1 MEQVLS
7 FKTRIYPTQF
17 QQVILRKAFGTKRW
31 CYNWL
36 LDQVLVKKE
45 KGSNYTFD
53 TILGSLIKDN
63 PEEYG
68 WIKESN
74 TMVKS
79 QALKDACL
87 AIKKYYSEISKL
99 RDVESEESE
108 SININKFKPHFKS
121 RKDSYQSFRIQNKNP
136 KTFVIKGK
144 HLLDINR
151 TRKLGR
157 QSFYSKEKLGFLK
170 TKKIKTVTFGYEHG
184 EYYICV
190 TYESTNHE
198 LPHGNK
204 IIGGDLGI
212 KNLLTIYDGT
222 NSMVIQPPNFQ
233 KERER
238 LKRLDRAIARS
249 RDAYEIKLD
258 KLPKDTKLDY
268 SHNYK
273 KLVLRRSKLYD
284 HIANTKKGHYNKVC
298 VMLCKEASVI
308 KIDDFSFKHYLA
320 MNQVEGIVGRHVR
333 TRKLYEVS
341 PYLFKTILEWQAIK
355 HGVQVLYVPK
365 GTPTTQTCSQCG
377 VKSIAKVKL
386 KDRVFTCPNCG
397 AVLDRDVNSAI
408 NVYNLQIVN

>member
-7 FKTRIYPTQF
+7 FKTKIYPTQF
-17 QQVILRKAFGTKRW
+17 QEAILRKAFGTRRW

-45 KGSNYTFD
+45 QGSNYTFD
-53 TILGSLIKDN
+53 TILNGLIEDN
-63 PEEYG
+63 SDEYG

-74 TMVKS
+74 TMVKTN
-79 QALKDACL
+79 ALQDSYL
-87 AIKKYYSEISKL
+87 AIKKYFKEISKL
-99 RDVESEESE
+99 RDVESAEP
-108 SININKFKPHFKS
+108 ININKFKPHFKS
-121 RKDSYQSFRIQNKNP
+121 RKDSHQSFRLHRKMNV
-136 KTFVIKGK
+136 TFLIRGK

-157 QSFYSKEKLGFLK
+157 QSFCSKEKLGFLK
-170 TKKIKTVTFGYEHG
+170 NKKIKTVTFSYEHG

-190 TYESTNHE
+190 TYESINHE

-204 IIGGDLGI
+204 VIGGDLGI

-222 NSMVIQPPNFQ
+222 NSNVIQPPNFQ
-233 KERER
+233 KESNR

-258 KLPKDTKLDY
+258 KLPKGTRLDY

-273 KLVLRRSKLYD
+273 KLVLRRSKLYA
-284 HIANTKKGHYNKVC
+284 HIANAKKDHYNKVC

-308 KIDDFSFKHYLA
+308 KIDDFSFKHYLE
-320 MNQVEGIVGRHVR
+320 MNQVEGVVGRHDR

-341 PYLFKTILEWQAIK
+341 PCMFKSILERQAIK
-355 HGVQVLYVPK
+355 HGVQVQYVPK

-377 VKSIAKVKL
+377 VKSITKVKL

>member
-7 FKTRIYPTQF
+7 FKTKIYPTQF
-17 QQVILRKAFGTKRW
+17 QEAILRKAFGTRRW

-53 TILGSLIKDN
+53 TILNALIRVN
-63 PEEYG
+63 PDEYG

-74 TMVKS
+74 TMIKTN
-79 QALKDACL
+79 ALQDSYL
-87 AIKKYYSEISKL
+87 AIKKYFKEISKL
-99 RDVESEESE
+99 RDVESAEP
-108 SININKFKPHFKS
+108 ININKFKPHFKS
-121 RKDSYQSFRIQNKNP
+121 RKDSRQSFRLHRKMNV
-136 KTFVIKGK
+136 TFLIRGK

-157 QSFYSKEKLGFLK
+157 QSFCSKEKLGFLK
-170 TKKIKTVTFGYEHG
+170 NKKIKTVTFSYEHG

-190 TYESTNHE
+190 TYESINHE

-204 IIGGDLGI
+204 VIGGDLGI

-222 NSMVIQPPNFQ
+222 NSNVIQPPNFQ
-233 KERER
+233 KEVRR

-258 KLPKDTKLDY
+258 KLPKGIRLDY

-273 KLVLRRSKLYD
+273 KLVLRRSKLYA
-284 HIANTKKGHYNKVC
+284 HIANAKKDHYNKVC

-308 KIDDFSFKHYLA
+308 KIDDFSFKHYLE
-320 MNQVEGIVGRHVR
+320 MNQVEGVVGRHDR

-341 PYLFKTILEWQAIK
+341 PRMFKSILERQAIK
-355 HGVQVLYVPK
+355 HGVQVQYVPK

-377 VKSIAKVKL
+377 VKSITKVKL

>member
-1 MEQVLS
+1 MKQVLS

-17 QQVILRKAFGTKRW
+17 QQVILRKAFGTRRW

-53 TILGSLIKDN
+53 TILNGLIKDN
-63 PEEYG
+63 PDEYG

-74 TMVKS
+74 TMVKTN
-79 QALKDACL
+79 ALQDAFL
-87 AIKKYYSEISKL
+87 SIKKYYSEVSKL
-99 RDVESEESE
+99 KDVENSDK
-108 SININKFKPHFKS
+108 IKPNQFKPRYKS
-121 RKDSYQSFRIQNKNP
+121 RKDSHQSFRMSRKMDA
-136 KTFVIKGK
+136 TFVIKGK
-144 HLLDINR
+144 HILDINR

-170 TKKIKTVTFGYEHG
+170 KTKIKTVTFSYEHG

-190 TYESTNHE
+190 TYESTNYE

-204 IIGGDLGI
+204 VIGGDLGI

-222 NSMVIQPPNFQ
+222 NSNVIQPPNFQ
-233 KERER
+233 KEVRR
-238 LKRLDRAIARS
+238 LKRLDKAISRA

-258 KLPKDTKLDY
+258 KLPKGTKLDY
-268 SHNYK
+268 SHNYR
-273 KLVLRRSKLYD
+273 KLVLRRSKLYA
-284 HIANTKKGHYNKVC
+284 HIANAKKDHYNKVC

-308 KIDDFSFKHYLA
+308 KIDDFSFKHYLE
-320 MNQVEGIVGRHVR
+320 MNQVEGIVGRHDR
-333 TRKLYEVS
+333 TRKLYDVS
-341 PYLFKTILEWQAIK
+341 PCMFKSILEWQAIK

-377 VKSIAKVKL
+377 VKSITKVKL
-386 KDRVFTCPNCG
+386 RDRVFTCPNCG

-408 NVYNLQIVN
+408 NVYNLLIN

>member
-1 MEQVLS
+1 MEQILS

-17 QQVILRKAFGTKRW
+17 QQVILRKAFGTRRW

-45 KGSNYTFD
+45 KGSAYTFD
-53 TILGSLIKDN
+53 VILNGLIKDN
-63 PEEYG
+63 SDEYG

-79 QALKDACL
+79 YALQDACL
-87 AIKKYYSEISKL
+87 AIKKYFKEISKL
-99 RDVESEESE
+99 RDVENDKEP
-108 SININKFKPHFKS
+108 ININKFKPRYKS
-121 RKDSYQSFRIQNKNP
+121 RKGSHQSFRIQNKNYN
-136 KTFVIKGK
+136 TFVIKGK

-151 TRKLGR
+151 NRKLGR

-170 TKKIKTVTFGYEHG
+170 KTKIKTVTFGYEHG
-184 EYYICV
+184 VYYIGI
-190 TYESTNHE
+190 TYERINHE
-198 LPHGNK
+198 LTHGNK
-204 IIGGDLGI
+204 TIGGDLGI

-222 NSMVIQPPNFQ
+222 NSNVIQPPNFQ

-258 KLPKDTKLDY
+258 KLPKGTKLDY
-268 SHNYK
+268 SHNYN
-273 KLVLRRSKLYD
+273 KLVLRRAKLYA
-284 HIANTKKGHYNKVC
+284 HIANAKKDHYNKVC
-298 VMLCKEASVI
+298 VRLCKEASVI
-308 KIDDFSFKHYLA
+308 KIDDFSFKHYLE
-320 MNQVEGIVGRHVR
+320 MNQVEGVVGRHDR

-377 VKSIAKVKL
+377 VKSVTKVKL
-386 KDRVFTCPNCG
+386 KDRTFTCPNCG

-408 NVYNLQIVN
+408 NVYNLLIN